1 MVHRPRPSRRLRLA
15 EPLQPRGRPD
25 PGAAHQYRRRP
36 RPTQGLAHRHPRHL
50 DRQGGDDVMHGNEFT
65 ITEEDLRLPR
75 TWDSIAAEIRDE
87 QIEHLNA
94 NLGTE
99 LRYGPGTWLH

>member
-1 MVHRPRPSRRLRLA
+1 
-15 EPLQPRGRPD
+15 
-25 PGAAHQYRRRP
+25 
-36 RPTQGLAHRHPRHL
+36 
-50 DRQGGDDVMHGNEFT
+50 MHGNEFT